1 MSDLDTVF
9 SVNIT
14 RATASPT
21 ALGFGTPMFL
31 AHHAFWPERLRA
43 FNTAT
48 AASELVTL
56 GVPASHPISIAVN
69 AVRSLTRKP
78 EKIVIGRRLLA
89 PTMVVRL
96 SPLVTT
102 EGFVYRFTV
111 VDKDG
116 LATSIAYTVLAAATT
131 TTIAT
136 AIAALIDPLLDIT
149 AAAAAGVITVTGA
162 VGTFFRVRDLPPAG
176 TLRVEETTT
185 DPGLAT
191 DLAAIGTAAEEGG
204 FAVEFYGVSMDIV
217 GEASA
222 KALLAWCQANGRVA
236 VVRSSNSEVADG
248 AISNDLASDLIPLAH
263 DCGFV
268 IFAGADTGDMRDA
281 AMLAT
286 ILSYDPGTSTAA
298 YKTLTGIVAD
308 NLTSGQVTA
317 LRAKRVTYY
326 TSARQTP
333 YTFEGKLP
341 NGEFIDLRISA
352 DLIAARIQEAIF
364 RLEKN
369 NPKIPFSQ
377 IGINVIAGVVQEVLN
392 QNTSTPTQ
400 PRSLAGAEY
409 DDQGNQI
416 SEGPTVIPLSIAE
429 TTTGDRA
436 NRELRG
442 LRFRGRFAGAIHKA
456 FIEGTISI

>member
-14 RATASPT
+14 RQTASPT

-31 AHHAFWPERLRA
+31 ASHAFWPERLRT
-43 FNTAT
+43 FSTAT
-48 AASELVTL
+48 AASEITAL
-56 GVPASHPISIAVN
+56 GVPAAHPIAIAVN
-69 AVRSLTRKP
+69 AIRSLPRKP
-78 EKIVIGRRLLA
+78 ERIVIGRRNLP
-89 PTMVVRL
+89 PTMVIRL
-96 SPLVTT
+96 SPLTAV
-102 EGFVYRFTV
+102 EGHVYRFTV

-116 LATSIAYTVLAAATT
+116 LATEIERVVPAASSVAAE
-131 TTIAT
+131 AT
-136 AIAALIDPLLDIT
+136 AIAALIDPLVDIT
-149 AAAAAGVITVTGA
+149 AAAALGVITVTGA
-162 VGTFFRVRDLPPAG
+162 AGTFFRLRELPPASQ
-176 TLRVEETTT
+176 LRVEETTT

-204 FAVEFYGVSMDIV
+204 FAAEFYGVSLDIV

-236 VVRSSNSEVADG
+236 VVRSCNSEVADG
-248 AISNDLASDLIPLAH
+248 AVSNDLASDLIPLAH

-268 IFAGADTGDMRDA
+268 LFAASDSGDMRDA

-286 ILSYDPGTSTAA
+286 VLSYGPGTSTAA

-308 NLTSGQVTA
+308 NLTSGQVAA
-317 LRAKRVTYY
+317 LRAKRATYY

-341 NGEFIDLRISA
+341 NGELIDLRISS
-352 DLIAARIQEAIF
+352 DLIAARILEAIF

-377 IGINVIAGVVQEVLN
+377 IGINVITAVVQQVLDAE
-392 QNTSTPTQ
+392 TSTPTQ
-400 PRSLAGAEY
+400 ARSLAAAEF
-409 DDQGNQI
+409 DDQGNPI

-429 TTTGDRA
+429 TSTADRA
-436 NRELRG
+436 NRELRN
-442 LRFRGRFAGAIHKA
+442 LRFRARFAGAIHKA
-456 FIEGTISI
+456 FIEGTISV